1 MASVARQAKDNA
13 SAALEFDV
21 DDNIM
26 FNILKEDVK
35 ELECLCDTYLKK
47 GMFVT

>member
-13 SAALEFDV
+13 SATLEFDV
-21 DDNIM
+21 NDIM

-47 GMFVT
+47 